1 MYNGVQKAAQ
11 IPELGMGETLEYLE
25 QKYPLLAE
33 NNQKYLQLNLE
44 VHNKVQQHVE
54 LPLQTDDE
62 KVKIVDK
69 DL

>member
-33 NNQKYLQLNLE
+33 NNQKYL
-44 VHNKVQQHVE
+44 
-54 LPLQTDDE
+54 
-62 KVKIVDK
+62 
-69 DL
+69 